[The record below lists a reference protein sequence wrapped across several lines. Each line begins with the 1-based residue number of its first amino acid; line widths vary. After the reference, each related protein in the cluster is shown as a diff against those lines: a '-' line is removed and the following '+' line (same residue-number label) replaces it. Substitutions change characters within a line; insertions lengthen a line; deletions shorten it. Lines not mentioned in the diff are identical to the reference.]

1 LPLLMS
7 GGDEGVLV
15 VGLSPR
21 IQSDEP
27 LSVHLDLVAQQVV
40 SAINSAKAYDA
51 ECTRAEVHYL

>member
-1 LPLLMS
+1 MS